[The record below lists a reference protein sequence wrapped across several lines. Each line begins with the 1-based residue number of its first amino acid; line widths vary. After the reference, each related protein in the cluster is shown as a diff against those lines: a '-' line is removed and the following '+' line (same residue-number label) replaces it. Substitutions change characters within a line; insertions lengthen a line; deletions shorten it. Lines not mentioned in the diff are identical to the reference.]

1 MEKAVFS
8 AVANKNELASYI
20 VYADLVPGFIRISY
34 KDDEFVPIYD
44 LSFPKFKKERLEI
57 IDKIKTNL
65 IAEVK
70 ISMSEILDPKMS
82 EVVKQKFFNKA
93 LEIIMKSLPTLS
105 REEGEMY
112 SHHLLH
118 EMLGLGSIEMM
129 LADDEIEEIV
139 INSSDEPVWVF
150 HKKLGWLKSNVIIK
164 NESDIYNF
172 SASIGRKGG
181 REVTNL
187 NPLMD
192 ARLTSGDRVNAT
204 LFPISAK
211 GNTITIRKFSRKP
224 FTITHLM
231 KMKTVETEVLA
242 LLWMAIE
249 YEMNII
255 IAGGTATG
263 KTTFLNAL
271 MAFIPPNQRIISV
284 EDTRE
289 LNLPASLHWVPLLM
303 RESNPEGKGE
313 VTMLDLVVNSLR
325 MRPDRIIVGEIR
337 RHREAEVLFEAMHT
351 GHSVCATLHANTSQ
365 ETLIRITNPPISV
378 PESMVAALDL
388 ILIVDRQRKDSVR
401 RLSEITE
408 VLPFVGEDGKYHPKL
423 NTLFK
428 FQLKTGELE
437 MTNRSQK
444 LFKVLQELSG
454 LSIQEI
460 NANLHEKK
468 LILDWLVKNNVITVN
483 SVGKAVAEY
492 YKNKENV
499 MKIVRGEGEVKDIL
513 GKFVEELE

>member
-1 MEKAVFS
+1 
-8 AVANKNELASYI
+8 
-20 VYADLVPGFIRISY
+20 
-34 KDDEFVPIYD
+34 
-44 LSFPKFKKERLEI
+44 
-57 IDKIKTNL
+57 
-65 IAEVK
+65 
-70 ISMSEILDPKMS
+70 
-82 EVVKQKFFNKA
+82 
-93 LEIIMKSLPTLS
+93 
-105 REEGEMY
+105 
-112 SHHLLH
+112 
-118 EMLGLGSIEMM
+118 MLGLGPLEIM
-129 LADDEIEEIV
+129 LSDDNIEEVV

-150 HKKLGWLKSNVIIK
+150 HKKYGWLKSTVVIK
-164 NESDIYNF
+164 NESDIYNYA
-172 SASIGRKGG
+172 ASIGRKGG

-187 NPLMD
+187 SPLMD
-192 ARLTSGDRVNAT
+192 ARLTTGDRVNAT
-204 LFPISAK
+204 LFPVSAR

-231 KMKTVETEVLA
+231 QLKTVETEVLA
-242 LLWMAIE
+242 LLWLAIE

-271 MAFIPPNQRIISV
+271 MVFIPPNQRIISI

-289 LNLPASLHWVPLLM
+289 LNLPSSLHWVPLLM
-303 RESNPEGKGE
+303 REPNPEGRGE

-388 ILIVDRQRKDSVR
+388 ILIVDRQRKDSIR

-408 VLPFVGEDGKYHPKL
+408 VLPVIGEDGKYHAKL

-437 MTNRSQK
+437 MTNRSEK
-444 LFKVLQELSG
+444 LFKDLQELSG
-454 LSIQEI
+454 DSIKEI
-460 NANLHEKK
+460 NTDLDEKK
-468 LILDWLVKNNVITVN
+468 MILDWLVKKNIATVN
-483 SVGKAVAEY
+483 SVGKVIAEY
-492 YKNKENV
+492 YKNKETV
-499 MKIVRGEGEVKDIL
+499 LKVVKEDRDPREVL
-513 GKFVEELE
+513 GRFVEELG